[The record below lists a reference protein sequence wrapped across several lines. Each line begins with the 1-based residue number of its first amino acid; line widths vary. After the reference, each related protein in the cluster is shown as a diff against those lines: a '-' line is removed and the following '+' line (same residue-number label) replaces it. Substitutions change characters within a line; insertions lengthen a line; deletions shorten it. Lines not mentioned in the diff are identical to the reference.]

1 MAARTSIP
9 ASRQAWRVAQARATA
24 ASIPASSSS
33 GNVASSRP
41 VAGSMD
47 LSTLSNHATIQ
58 QVARAPEKRRL
69 DRPAVPPSITPDPVG
84 DGRRRVV
91 IEAVTPEIDGGRFP
105 AKRALGERVSVEA
118 DVFADGHDAVSCM
131 LRWRH
136 ESSQLWNDVPMV
148 PLVNDRRRGEFMVG
162 ELGRYFY
169 TIRGWVDAF
178 ETWSRQFAKRVEAG
192 QDITLE
198 VEVAA
203 RMIEAAAGRADSS
216 DSNRLRAY
224 AAAIRKRRTAASTAL
239 SDELAQLMDRHAD
252 KSLAVTYPK
261 ELEVIVDPERARF
274 SAWYELFPHSAG
286 DLGKHGTFRDVE
298 RRLVEVAE
306 MGFDVLYLPP
316 IHPIGRSHRKGAN
329 NSVTAGPD
337 EPGSPWAI
345 GSEEGGHKSVNPRLG
360 TLDDFRHVLQA
371 AGEHGIQ
378 VALDIAFQCSPDH
391 PYTREHPEW
400 FKHRP
405 DGAIQY
411 AENPPKKYE
420 DIFPFDFET
429 ESWRELWEEL
439 LSIVVFWIDQGV
451 TVFRIDNPHTKP
463 FAFWAWLI
471 GEIKR
476 EHPEVILLSEA
487 FTRPKVMYRLAKLG
501 FTQSYT
507 YFAWRN
513 TAAELSQYFTEL
525 SQPPIREYFRPNL
538 WVNTPDILTEYLQNG
553 GRPAFAAR
561 LILAA
566 TLGASY
572 GIYGPAFELC
582 EGRAREPGSEEYLDS
597 EKYQIRSWDRD
608 STDSLRELV
617 TLVNKVRHDNPAL
630 QSDRGL
636 RFHPTE
642 NDHLIAYTKST
653 PDLADVVLTVVNVD
667 PHHTQAGM
675 VTLPLEELGIRRDRG
690 FQAHELLSGARYL
703 WNGPRNFVEINPH
716 AIPAQIFR
724 FRRRIRSEHDFE
736 YFL

>member
-1 MAARTSIP
+1 M
-9 ASRQAWRVAQARATA
+9 
-24 ASIPASSSS
+24 
-33 GNVASSRP
+33 
-41 VAGSMD
+41 
-47 LSTLSNHATIQ
+47 
-58 QVARAPEKRRL
+58 ARAPVKRRL
-69 DRPAVPPSITPDPVG
+69 ERPTVLPSITSDRGG

-91 IEAVTPEIDGGRFP
+91 IESVTPEIDAGGFP
-105 AKRALGERVSVEA
+105 AKRSVGERVTVEA
-118 DVFADGHDAVSCM
+118 DVFADGHDALACV

-136 ESSQLWNDVPMV
+136 ESSKQWNDVPMV
-148 PLVNDRRRGEFMVG
+148 PVVNDRWRGEFMVG

-169 TIRGWVDAF
+169 TVQGWLDAF

-192 QDITLE
+192 QDITQEL
-198 VEVAA
+198 EVAA
-203 RMIEAAAGRADSS
+203 RMIEAAAARADSS
-216 DSNRLRAY
+216 DSNRLLAY
-224 AAAIRKRRTAASTAL
+224 AAAMRKGRATASSAL
-239 SDELAQLMDRHAD
+239 GGELAQLMDRYAD
-252 KSLAVTYPK
+252 KSLAVTYSR
-261 ELEVIVDPERARF
+261 ELAVVVDPERARF
-274 SAWYELFPHSAG
+274 SAWYELFPRSTG
-286 DLGKHGTFRDVE
+286 DPGKHGTFADVE
-298 RRLVEVAE
+298 RRLPEIAE

-316 IHPIGRSHRKGAN
+316 IHPIGHTNRKGAN
-329 NSVTAGPD
+329 NSTTAGPD

-345 GSEEGGHKSVNPRLG
+345 GSEEGGHKSINPRLG
-360 TLDDFRHVLQA
+360 TLEDFRHLLA
-371 AGEHGIQ
+371 AAREHGIE

-405 DGAIQY
+405 DGTIQY

-429 ESWRELWEEL
+429 ESWRELWDEL
-439 LSIVVFWIDQGV
+439 LSIVLYWVDQGV
-451 TVFRIDNPHTKP
+451 TILRIDNPHTKP
-463 FAFWAWLI
+463 FTFWEWLI
-471 GEIKR
+471 AEVKPR
-476 EHPEVILLSEA
+476 HPEVILLSEA
-487 FTRPKVMYRLAKLG
+487 FTRPKVMFRLAKVG

-513 TAAELSQYFTEL
+513 TPSELERYFTEL
-525 SQPPIREYFRPNL
+525 SQPPISEFFRANL
-538 WVNTPDILTEYLQNG
+538 WPNTPDILTEYLQTG

-561 LILAA
+561 FLLAA
-566 TLGASY
+566 TLGANY
-572 GIYGPAFELC
+572 GIYGPAFELF

-608 STDSLRELV
+608 SPDSLRELI
-617 TLVNKVRHDNPAL
+617 TLVNRVRHENPAL

-675 VTLPLEELGIRRDRG
+675 VTLPIEELGIRRDRG
-690 FQAHELLSGARYL
+690 YQAHELLSGARYL
-703 WNGPRNFVEINPH
+703 WNGPRNYVEINPH

-724 FRRRIRSEHDFE
+724 FRRRLRSEHDFE

>member
-1 MAARTSIP
+1 
-9 ASRQAWRVAQARATA
+9 
-24 ASIPASSSS
+24 
-33 GNVASSRP
+33 
-41 VAGSMD
+41 MD
-47 LSTLSNHATIQ
+47 LSTLSNHATICRM
-58 QVARAPEKRRL
+58 ARAPVKRRIA
-69 DRPAVPPSITPDPVG
+69 RPSLLTTITPDRA

-91 IEAVTPEIDGGRFP
+91 IESVTPEIDSGQFP
-105 AKRALGERVSVEA
+105 AKRTIGERVTVEA
-118 DVFADGHDAVSCM
+118 DLFADGHDALACV

-136 ESSQLWNDVPMV
+136 ESSQLWSDVPMV
-148 PLVNDRRRGEFMVG
+148 PVVNDRWRGEFMVS
-162 ELGRYFY
+162 ELGRYYY
-169 TIRGWVDAF
+169 TIQGWVDAF

-198 VEVAA
+198 LEVAA
-203 RMIEAAAGRADSS
+203 RMIEAAAPRADGS
-216 DSNRLRAY
+216 DSNRLMAY
-224 AAAIRKRRTAASTAL
+224 AAAIRKGAASASSAL
-239 SDELAQLMDRHAD
+239 AGDLPQLMERYAD
-252 KSLAVTYPK
+252 KSCAVSYAR
-261 ELEVIVDPERARF
+261 ELQVTVDPELASF
-274 SAWYELFPHSAG
+274 SSWYELFPRSAG
-286 DLGKHGTFRDVE
+286 DPAKHGTFRDVE
-298 RRLVEVAE
+298 NRLPDIAK
-306 MGFDVLYLPP
+306 MGFNVLYLPP
-316 IHPIGRSHRKGAN
+316 IHPIGRTHRKGAN
-329 NSVTAGPD
+329 NSTKAGPD

-345 GSEEGGHKSVNPRLG
+345 GSEEGGHKSINPRLG
-360 TLDDFRHVLQA
+360 TMEDFQHLLGA
-371 AGEHGIQ
+371 ADKQGMQ

-405 DGAIQY
+405 DGTIQY

-429 ESWRELWEEL
+429 EHWRELWDEL
-439 LSIVVFWIDQGV
+439 LSIVLFWIDQGV
-451 TVFRIDNPHTKP
+451 TVFRVDNPHTKP
-463 FAFWAWLI
+463 FPFWEWLI

-476 EHPEVILLSEA
+476 EHPDVILLAEA

-513 TAAELSQYFTEL
+513 TASELVQYFTEL

-538 WVNTPDILTEYLQNG
+538 WPNTPDILTEYLQSG

-582 EGRAREPGSEEYLDS
+582 EARAREAGSEEYLDS
-597 EKYQIRSWDRD
+597 EKYQIRRWDYN
-608 STDSLRELV
+608 SPDSLRELI
-617 TLVNKVRHDNPAL
+617 TLVNKVRIENPAL
-630 QSDRGL
+630 HSDRGL

-642 NDHLIAYTKST
+642 NEQLIAYTKTT

-675 VTLPLEELGIRRDRG
+675 ITLPLEDLGIRRDRG

-703 WNGPRNFVEINPH
+703 WNGPRNYVEINPH
-716 AIPAQIFR
+716 SIPAQIFR
-724 FRRRIRSEHDFE
+724 FRRRLRSEHDFE